1 MEVSTPTT
9 AVLEQDTTTVAPVA
23 ASDATGEFGQ
33 IEGEDFLADVISETI
48 PLGDFIREFGQGLLD
63 QVRAQHPPV
72 YMPERERQTSVWKD
86 RQEILQGLKRKP
98 FDAQSE
104 AVQAIVKLLAD
115 QGEPAAVLNAEMGTG
130 KTMMAICTAVLLQR
144 LQQRNPRTLIISPPH
159 LVYKWR
165 REILET
171 VPGAR
176 VWVLNGPDTL
186 RKLLALRSRL
196 GLDTTQPEFFVL
208 GRVRMRMGFH
218 WRPAFIER
226 KLLIEGQVFSAAC
239 CPNCMRPLESKGEEG
254 ETLPLSSPLAKQLL
268 SERRRKC
275 DSCSSTLWTL
285 IRSGKPI
292 QSMYDLVLDA
302 LQQLPT
308 IGPVAAKRLLKTFGE
323 KTLAAMLEDNVY
335 EFVNLMDE
343 NGELVFSDRQA
354 KRMERR
360 LANFEFSI
368 GQGGYQPTEFI
379 KRYLPKDYFGLLVV
393 DEGHE
398 YKNEG
403 SAQGQAMGVLASQCS
418 KVLLLTGTLMGG
430 YADDLFHLL
439 WRINPA
445 ALIEDGFKPS
455 KNGSMA
461 AATMGFMR
469 THGVLKDVYKESAS
483 TSHRT
488 AKGKQLSVRTSK
500 APGFGPVGI
509 MRYVLPITV
518 FLKLRDIGQK
528 VLPAY
533 AESFIDVQMQEDQ
546 AEAYQVM
553 ALKLVQM
560 LKQALAMKDSTLLGV
575 VMNVLLAWPECCF
588 RTETVRHPRTKAL
601 LHLQA
606 PVFSETECTPKEQ
619 KLIELCLEEKA
630 QGRKVLVYS
639 IYTGTR
645 DTTARLRMH
654 LEARGFKVAV
664 LRASV
669 DASKREDWVADQV
682 DRGVDVVITNPELVK
697 TGLDLLEFPTIV
709 FMQSGFNV
717 YTMMQAARR
726 SWRIGQKLDVRVI
739 FLGYAGTSQ
748 MDCLRLMAK
757 KITVSQSTSGDMPEC
772 GLDVLNDNEGESIEV
787 ALARELLAA

>member
-1 MEVSTPTT
+1 
-9 AVLEQDTTTVAPVA
+9 
-23 ASDATGEFGQ
+23 
-33 IEGEDFLADVISETI
+33 
-48 PLGDFIREFGQGLLD
+48 
-63 QVRAQHPPV
+63 
-72 YMPERERQTSVWKD
+72 
-86 RQEILQGLKRKP
+86 
-98 FDAQSE
+98 
-104 AVQAIVKLLAD
+104 
-115 QGEPAAVLNAEMGTG
+115 
-130 KTMMAICTAVLLQR
+130 
-144 LQQRNPRTLIISPPH
+144 
-159 LVYKWR
+159 
-165 REILET
+165 
-171 VPGAR
+171 
-176 VWVLNGPDTL
+176 
-186 RKLLALRSRL
+186 
-196 GLDTTQPEFFVL
+196 
-208 GRVRMRMGFH
+208 
-218 WRPAFIER
+218 
-226 KLLIEGQVFSAAC
+226 
-239 CPNCMRPLESKGEEG
+239 
-254 ETLPLSSPLAKQLL
+254 
-268 SERRRKC
+268 
-275 DSCSSTLWTL
+275 
-285 IRSGKPI
+285 
-292 QSMYDLVLDA
+292 
-302 LQQLPT
+302 
-308 IGPVAAKRLLKTFGE
+308 
-323 KTLAAMLEDNVY
+323 
-335 EFVNLMDE
+335 
-343 NGELVFSDRQA
+343 
-354 KRMERR
+354 
-360 LANFEFSI
+360 
-368 GQGGYQPTEFI
+368 
-379 KRYLPKDYFGLLVV
+379 
-393 DEGHE
+393 
-398 YKNEG
+398 
-403 SAQGQAMGVLASQCS
+403 MGVLASQCS

-439 WRINPA
+439 WRINPT

-488 AKGKQLSVRTSK
+488 AKGKQLTVRTSK

-575 VMNVLLAWPECCF
+575 FMNVLLAWPECCF

-601 LHLQA
+601 LHLQP
-606 PVFSETECTPKEQ
+606 PVFSETECTPKEG
-619 KLIELCLEEKA
+619 KLMQLCAEEKA

-787 ALARELLAA
+787 ALARELLAT

>member
-9 AVLEQDTTTVAPVA
+9 PVLEQDTTTVAPVA

-72 YMPERERQTSVWKD
+72 YMHERDSKTSVWQE
-86 RQEILQGLKRKP
+86 RQEILLGLKRKP
-98 FDAQSE
+98 FAAQSE

-196 GLDTTQPEFFVL
+196 GLESSQPEFFVL

-226 KLLIEGQVFSAAC
+226 KLLIEGRVFSAAC
-239 CPNCMRPLESKGEEG
+239 CPHCMRPLESKGEEG
-254 ETLPLSSPLAKQLL
+254 ETLPLSAPLAKQLL

-343 NGELVFSDRQA
+343 NGDLVFSDRQA

-488 AKGKQLSVRTSK
+488 AKGKQLTVRTSK

-553 ALKLVQM
+553 ALKLVRM

-606 PVFSETECTPKEQ
+606 PVFSETECTPKEG
-619 KLIELCLEEKA
+619 KLMQLCAEEKA

-645 DTTARLRMH
+645 DTTARLHMH

-682 DRGVDVVITNPELVK
+682 DRGVDVIITNPELVK